1 MEEQPSEEEIQE
13 VRDALKTLDNAG
25 LIESEWNLN
34 KTERLYRVPEDF
46 SVSGEDVKNSEVSMS
61 KIEEASIKLGKLRRK
76 YGNWVRRLFG
86 VKRGKL
92 HLGEVLY
99 DRDREEFCMVEYD
112 KNGETYLDYQENEVY
127 CEIEKIKS
135 RVRNGDLDYIE
146 AGQFAFVV
154 NKLYDR

>member
-1 MEEQPSEEEIQE
+1 MEQPNEEEIQE

-34 KTERLYRVPEDF
+34 KTERKYRVPEDF
-46 SVSGEDVKNSEVSMS
+46 SVSGDDVENSEVSNS
-61 KIEEASIKLGKLRRK
+61 KIEDAGHKLRDFRLE
-76 YGNWVRRLFG
+76 YGTQGMLFG

-99 DRDREEFCMVEYD
+99 DTERSEFCVVDYD
-112 KNGETYLDYQENEVY
+112 EDNNTYLIYQEDEVS
-127 CEIEKIKS
+127 CEVEKIKS

-146 AGQFAFVV
+146 AGQLAFVV
-154 NKLYDR
+154 NKIYSL